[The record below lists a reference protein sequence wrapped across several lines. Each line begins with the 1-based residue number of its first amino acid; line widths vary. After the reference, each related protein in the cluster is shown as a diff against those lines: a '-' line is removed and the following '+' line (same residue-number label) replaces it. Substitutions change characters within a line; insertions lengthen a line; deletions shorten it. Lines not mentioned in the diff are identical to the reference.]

1 MKYSY
6 QLIKK
11 KRGGSQ
17 CKANRQISKNFL
29 YCEDDNKM

>member
-1 MKYSY
+1 MKYRY
-6 QLIKK
+6 RLIK